1 MQSPSGT
8 QQENPIATN
17 SNVVHGNAIPVFQP
31 TYLYVGPTQLNWSGP
46 QVSATAFSIAD
57 KASSIRELADAKT
70 SKKNDPLPERK
81 LAQFNGHPL
90 Q

>member
-1 MQSPSGT
+1 M
-8 QQENPIATN
+8 
-17 SNVVHGNAIPVFQP
+17 
-31 TYLYVGPTQLNWSGP
+31 
-46 QVSATAFSIAD
+46 SATAFSIAD

-70 SKKNDPLPERK
+70 SKKNYPLPERK